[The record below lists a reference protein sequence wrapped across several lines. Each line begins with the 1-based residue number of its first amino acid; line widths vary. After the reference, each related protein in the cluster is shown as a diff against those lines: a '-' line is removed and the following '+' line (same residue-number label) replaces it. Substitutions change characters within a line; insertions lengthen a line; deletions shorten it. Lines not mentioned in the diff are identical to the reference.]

1 MTNVVTLDS
10 LREAVQRKYAPV
22 AVQLSDGAEV
32 VLRGILRLTKD
43 ERDKVTDSFG
53 LVEALDDDQTF
64 EDLSEADRKELV
76 DSVSEVLLLLAESR
90 GSRLVSELG
99 GDLPMLMQ
107 VLEAWVEASQ
117 PGEAAP

>member
-22 AVQLSDGAEV
+22 AVQLSDGTEV